1 MDNIKALA
9 EKLVNLT
16 VKDVNELA
24 SILKN
29 DYGIEPAVAAAP
41 VAVQAVSNEAAPA
54 AAAEKNSCNVI
65 LKNAGNSKIQVIKI
79 VKEIT
84 GKGLKEAKDMV
95 DAGNQTV
102 KENVSKA
109 EADDIK
115 AQLEAA
121 GAEVELK

>member
-1 MDNIKALA
+1 MANIKALA
-9 EKLVNLT
+9 EELVNLT
-16 VKDVNELA
+16 VKDVNELS

-29 DYGIEPAVAAAP
+29 DYGIEPAAAAAP
-41 VAVQAVSNEAAPA
+41 VAVQAVSNEAAT
-54 AAAEKNSCNVI
+54 AAAEKNSFNVI
-65 LKNAGNSKIQVIKI
+65 LKNAGTAKLQVIKI

-109 EADDIK
+109 EADNIK

>member
-1 MDNIKALA
+1 MADIKALA
-9 EKLVNLT
+9 EELVNLT
-16 VKDVNELA
+16 VKDVNELS

-29 DYGIEPAVAAAP
+29 DYGIEPAAAAP

-54 AAAEKNSCNVI
+54 AAKKNSFNII
-65 LKNAGNSKIQVIKI
+65 LKNAGTAKLQVIKI

-109 EADDIK
+109 EADNIK

>member
-1 MDNIKALA
+1 MENIKALA
-9 EKLVNLT
+9 EELVNLT
-16 VKDVNELA
+16 VKDVNELS

-29 DYGIEPAVAAAP
+29 DYGIEPAAAAP

-54 AAAEKNSCNVI
+54 AAEKNSFNII
-65 LKNAGNSKIQVIKI
+65 LKNAGTAKLQVIKI

-109 EADDIK
+109 EADNIK
-115 AQLEAA
+115 AQLEAS

>member
-1 MDNIKALA
+1 M
-9 EKLVNLT
+9 
-16 VKDVNELA
+16 
-24 SILKN
+24 
-29 DYGIEPAVAAAP
+29 
-41 VAVQAVSNEAAPA
+41 
-54 AAAEKNSCNVI
+54 
-65 LKNAGNSKIQVIKI
+65 IKI

-109 EADDIK
+109 EADNIK

>member
-1 MDNIKALA
+1 MANIKALA
-9 EKLVNLT
+9 EELVNLT
-16 VKDVNELA
+16 VKDVNELS

-29 DYGIEPAVAAAP
+29 DYGIEPAAAAAP
-41 VAVQAVSNEAAPA
+41 VAVQAVSNEAAT
-54 AAAEKNSCNVI
+54 AAAEKNSFNVI
-65 LKNAGNSKIQVIKI
+65 LKNAGTAKLQVIKI

-109 EADDIK
+109 EADNIK
-115 AQLEAA
+115 AQLE
-121 GAEVELK
+121 GLI